1 MSTRDGSPLIGIVTV
16 LYRSDSVLP
25 DFFRSL
31 AAQRDA
37 KFKLYVIDNS
47 EKDTGSMISRELA
60 ALNEIH
66 AEVVFNNDNVGV
78 ARGNNQGIEMA
89 LADGCDY
96 VLLANN
102 DTDFQDPDV
111 IAGLVRH
118 TEQAGALAAVPK
130 ITYHGTNRIWCAGGR
145 FSPLTATTPH
155 VGDRK
160 EDRGQF
166 DEEMFTE
173 YAPTCFMLLHKS
185 IFNTIGMMD
194 EKYFVYYDDSD
205 FVWRMKHAAIGLLYV
220 PTSSVAH
227 KVAVSTGGNESPFSL
242 FYTARNRV
250 YFSRKHLAPAHRAIA
265 IAYAI
270 VTLTVK
276 CVKFSPAARSSV
288 FKGLRAGFSLSV
300 VDH

>member
-1 MSTRDGSPLIGIVTV
+1 MSTRNASPLIGIVTV

-25 DFFRSL
+25 DFLKSL

-37 KFKLYVIDNS
+37 NFKLYVIDNS
-47 EKDTGSMISRELA
+47 EKDTGCVISSELA
-60 ALNEIH
+60 ALHGLNADI
-66 AEVVFNNDNVGV
+66 VFNNENVGV

-89 LADGCDY
+89 LGNGCDY

-102 DTDFQDPDV
+102 DTDFPDADV

-118 TEQAGALAAVPK
+118 TERASALAAVPK

-185 IFNTIGMMD
+185 IFKTIGMMD

-205 FVWRMKHAAIGLLYV
+205 FVWRMRHAGIGLLYV

-250 YFSRKHLAPAHRAIA
+250 YFSRKHLAPVHRAIA

-270 VTLTVK
+270 VTLTLK

-288 FKGLRAGFSLSV
+288 FKGLKAGFSLSIA
-300 VDH
+300 DH